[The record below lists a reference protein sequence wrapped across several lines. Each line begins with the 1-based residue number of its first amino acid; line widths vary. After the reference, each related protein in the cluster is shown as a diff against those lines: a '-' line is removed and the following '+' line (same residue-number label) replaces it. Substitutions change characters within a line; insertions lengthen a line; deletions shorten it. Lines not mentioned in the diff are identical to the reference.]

1 MGRKGI
7 GKLAGF
13 GLARSMRVET
23 WQDGGTY
30 CDLTLDVVKLKQPA
44 GKANTVGVPGRVA
57 ETAPDDVPWSSGTR
71 LMLSGLKHKS
81 HVDPETLR
89 QSLARRFSRS
99 VRGEMEIVVNGVP
112 VEEPSLDFDL
122 RVPATEGDWQT
133 ATLADG
139 TAVRY
144 WYGFTRKV
152 IPTTQ
157 LRGWTILV
165 RGKTA
170 QAPNFFF
177 FVEGTASGQ
186 HGTKYMTGV
195 IEADDLDAG
204 DDDESDLVSTDRQEL
219 DWEAE
224 RTAALR
230 EWGDK
235 LTREALRA
243 RANRRG
249 DQIEKRVYDEP
260 HLRERIERLEPVAQ
274 KRIKGYLRILGQA
287 DAEDE
292 KTIELAE
299 QLVLAFE
306 YQHFHDVLDE
316 LDEEDPEQM
325 TTLLERLRDWKVLES
340 RAILEIVNGRLQI
353 VDKLATL
360 LADDAP
366 ETAHRVGDE
375 NLHDLL
381 ADYPWI
387 INPEWQVLAEEKTIT
402 RQLREWGEAA
412 PEGADAKR
420 YDFLALKGDR
430 RLVLVELKRQS
441 HPVNLDDIHAESSTG
456 LVWRPVSAKWKW
468 YSISGG
474 QFDFNYRERPDL
486 ERLTW
491 AEIHGRT
498 RTFYEHYRA
507 VLTGE
512 VDDPDFD
519 RRTRELQRTRSVLEH
534 GAYRGRAMR
543 AQGLGVQDVS
553 NDDSEI

>member
-1 MGRKGI
+1 
-7 GKLAGF
+7 
-13 GLARSMRVET
+13 
-23 WQDGGTY
+23 
-30 CDLTLDVVKLKQPA
+30 
-44 GKANTVGVPGRVA
+44 
-57 ETAPDDVPWSSGTR
+57 
-71 LMLSGLKHKS
+71 
-81 HVDPETLR
+81 
-89 QSLARRFSRS
+89 
-99 VRGEMEIVVNGVP
+99 
-112 VEEPSLDFDL
+112 
-122 RVPATEGDWQT
+122 
-133 ATLADG
+133 
-139 TAVRY
+139 
-144 WYGFTRKV
+144 
-152 IPTTQ
+152 
-157 LRGWTILV
+157 
-165 RGKTA
+165 
-170 QAPNFFF
+170 
-177 FVEGTASGQ
+177 
-186 HGTKYMTGV
+186 
-195 IEADDLDAG
+195 
-204 DDDESDLVSTDRQEL
+204 
-219 DWEAE
+219 
-224 RTAALR
+224 
-230 EWGDK
+230 
-235 LTREALRA
+235 
-243 RANRRG
+243 
-249 DQIEKRVYDEP
+249 
-260 HLRERIERLEPVAQ
+260 LEPVAQ

-412 PEGADAKR
+412 PDGADAKR

-441 HPVNLDDIHAESSTG
+441 HPVNLDDIQRLEQYRTRLETSEREVEMV
-456 LVWRPVSAKWKW
+456 L
-468 YSISGG
+468 ISGG

-553 NDDSEI
+553 NDDSAT